1 MITHG
6 PLSNR
11 ASPPARLLL
20 IGRNHSRCKNLA
32 ADNAYWASVS
42 NRVAP
47 TRSKTE
53 MSRFLQALESR
64 TLFAVD
70 FVAAQAQ
77 VVADAVA
84 ARAALK
90 SASAGIAAGIKM
102 ISADL
107 RAA

>member
-6 PLSNR
+6 PLSNG
-11 ASPPARLLL
+11 ASPPARPLP

-32 ADNAYWASVS
+32 TDNISWAAVS

-47 TRSKTE
+47 TRSKTD

-70 FVAAQAQ
+70 FGAAQAQ

-84 ARAALK
+84 ARAALE

-102 ISADL
+102 ISAGP
-107 RAA
+107 RA